1 MSDIAIRVEN
11 VYRLYR
17 ISRAY
22 SRGDSLRSQRHDTLH
37 DALAARFRREDQRT
51 TRQLPGESHAI
62 AGDLERAAAL
72 WRTVGVSRGQLG
84 LRTWRRSHCV
94 LD

>member
-11 VYRLYR
+11 LSRLYR
-17 ISRAY
+17 ISRAHAH
-22 SRGDSLRSQRHDTLH
+22 GDSLRSQRHDTLRN
-37 DALAARFRREDQRT
+37 ALAACFRREDQRT

-72 WRTVGVSRGQLG
+72 WRTVGVSRGQPG
-84 LRTWRRSHCV
+84 LQTWRCPHCV